1 MAMSKTEELVNPN
14 SCFNK
19 AAADEPIF
27 VLRGKDERAAVVIR
41 FWCHER
47 IAVGKNQPGDPQITE
62 ALALADAMET
72 YQRILRTTES
82 FARG

>member
-27 VLRGKDERAAVVIR
+27 VLRGKDERAPATIR

-47 IAVGKNQPGDPQITE
+47 IAVGKNQPEDAQIKE
-62 ALALADAMET
+62 ALALADAMEA
-72 YQRILRTTES
+72 YRRRL
-82 FARG
+82 G